1 MATYNKRGGKKFNS
15 KRKVL
20 NKENVESTTAEV
32 FESLDSGA
40 TKTEKF
46 VAKYQSL
53 IFSSVVLIAISVF
66 VYLAYKTFVLEPK
79 NEDAITELNQAQYYF
94 NLALNNEQQND
105 LFNSAINGGG
115 GKFGFLDIIQ
125 NYENTPSSNLAIFST
140 GMSYLNL
147 KQYDKVIEYLKDFKS
162 KDVLL
167 SSIAKG
173 VLGDAYLQIGDQKN
187 ALLSYDKAS
196 SLEENIFTTPKYL
209 YKAGLLSLRLGEK
222 KTAFEYFK
230 KIKSDFPDSK
240 EGKFIDIQIAKTE

>member
-20 NKENVESTTAEV
+20 NKKNLESTTAEV

-46 VAKYQSL
+46 VVKYQSL

-66 VYLAYKTFVLEPK
+66 LYLAYKTFVLEPK

-147 KQYDKVIEYLKDFKS
+147 KQYDKVIEYLKDFES

-196 SLEENIFTTPKYL
+196 SFEENIFTTPKYL

-222 KTAFEYFK
+222 KTALEYFK

>member
-20 NKENVESTTAEV
+20 NKKNLESTTAEV

-46 VAKYQSL
+46 VVKYQSL

-66 VYLAYKTFVLEPK
+66 LYLAYKTFVLEPK

-125 NYENTPSSNLAIFST
+125 NYENTPSSNLAMFST

-147 KQYDKVIEYLKDFKS
+147 KQYDKVIDYLKDFES

-196 SLEENIFTTPKYL
+196 SFEENIFTTPKYL

-222 KTAFEYFK
+222 KTALEYFK

>member
-20 NKENVESTTAEV
+20 NKENLESATAEV

-53 IFSSVVLIAISVF
+53 IFSSVVLIAVSVF
-66 VYLAYKTFVLEPK
+66 VYLAYKTFVIEPK
-79 NEDAITELNQAQYYF
+79 NEDAVTELNQAQYYF
-94 NLALNNEQQND
+94 NLALNDEQQKD

-125 NYENTPSSNLAIFST
+125 NYESTPSSNLAIFST

-196 SLEENIFTTPKYL
+196 SFDKNTFTTPKYL
-209 YKAGLLSLRLGEK
+209 FKAGLLSLRLGDK
-222 KTAFEYFK
+222 KTALEYFK
-230 KIKSDFPDSK
+230 KIKSDFPESK

>member
-20 NKENVESTTAEV
+20 NKENLESATAEV

-53 IFSSVVLIAISVF
+53 IFSSVVLIAVSVF

-79 NEDAITELNQAQYYF
+79 NEDAVTELNQAQYYF
-94 NLALNNEQQND
+94 NLALNDEQQKD

-125 NYENTPSSNLAIFST
+125 NYESTPSSNLAIFST

-162 KDVLL
+162 KDILL

-196 SLEENIFTTPKYL
+196 SFDKNTFTTPKYL
-209 YKAGLLSLRLGEK
+209 FKAGLLSLRLGDK
-222 KTAFEYFK
+222 KTALEYFK
-230 KIKSDFPDSK
+230 KIKSDFPESK